1 MNKLILALIIIAASA
16 TASFAQDT
24 TLFVPNYGIELET
37 YSEIKMFNS
46 DTLNLDYHIKFMY
59 PKFTEKEVYFFYNIK
74 TYNDSLLVRSK
85 NNYVIELPLNA
96 MVSGKKVYEWLN
108 DLYSVQD
115 TAILKGLSEK
125 LYYYD
130 LMQK

>member
-1 MNKLILALIIIAASA
+1 MKRIILTLTIAILVIV
-16 TASFAQDT
+16 SFGQDT
-24 TLFVPNYGIELET
+24 TVFIPNYGIEIDGYEET
-37 YSEIKMFNS
+37 QKFKTDTFNLRY
-46 DTLNLDYHIKFMY
+46 DIKFMS
-59 PKFTEKEVYFFYNIK
+59 PIFEEKKVIFVYDVKSYSDMIMKEHIK
-74 TYNDSLLVRSK
+74 NKR
-85 NNYVIELPLNA
+85 IELPLNA
-96 MVSGKKVYEWLN
+96 IISGKKVYEWLN